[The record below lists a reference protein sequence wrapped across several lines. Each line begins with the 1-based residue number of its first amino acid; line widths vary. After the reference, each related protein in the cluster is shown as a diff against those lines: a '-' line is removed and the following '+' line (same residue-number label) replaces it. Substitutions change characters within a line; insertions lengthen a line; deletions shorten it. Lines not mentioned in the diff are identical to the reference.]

1 MTVAVVETGLKFFG
15 GDTGGGVAVV
25 AAYPHVLVGNGAL
38 VLLVLGMVELGV
50 VVVQTRLWEEAFI
63 LSLYPLLW
71 LVVAVK
77 VV

>member
-1 MTVAVVETGLKFFG
+1 MTMGVTCTGLKLAG
-15 GDTGGGVAVV
+15 GLVGGGVAGVV
-25 AAYPHVLVGNGAL
+25 VYPQVFVGSGAL
-38 VLLVLGMVELGV
+38 VLGVAGMVLAG

-63 LSLYPLLW
+63 LRLYPLLW